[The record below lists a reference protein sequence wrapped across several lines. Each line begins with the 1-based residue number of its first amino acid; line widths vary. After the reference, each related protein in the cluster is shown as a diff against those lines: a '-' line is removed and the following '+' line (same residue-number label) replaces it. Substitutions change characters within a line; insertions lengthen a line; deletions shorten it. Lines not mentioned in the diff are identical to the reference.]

1 MRGRG
6 WGENGGGLGAGIM
19 MGDPG
24 GRRGSLDIAR
34 NFKAVGRRPIK
45 KEGKAPLLSKLKRGL
60 FLLFLHG
67 SLE

>member
-1 MRGRG
+1 MG
-6 WGENGGGLGAGIM
+6 GEWGGLGAGIM

-24 GRRGSLDIAR
+24 GRRGSLEIAR
-34 NFKAVGRRPIK
+34 NFKAVGLRPIK